1 MVGVL
6 PGLSTHWRK
15 YRCSGGVTTYRPECC
30 AYPGSVTGRMDA
42 PPGFRSAVSFCRP
55 GIEANR
61 TARRRCAS
69 VGARGYAG
77 GATLRRSVPALR
89 TSSRCSPV
97 SAFVFLASCGCSR
110 GRRATAPDLVRIW
123 NVPGVPKVRRVE
135 VGYFPLC
142 QQSSRNIIYSLNPK
156 LEINQNDV

>member
-15 YRCSGGVTTYRPECC
+15 YRCPSGITTYRPGCC
-30 AYPGSVTGRMDA
+30 AYPRSGAGRMDA
-42 PPGFRSAVSFCRP
+42 SPGFRSAVSFCRP

-61 TARRRCAS
+61 TTRPRCAS
-69 VGARGYAG
+69 VSAGGYAG

-89 TSSRCSPV
+89 TSSQCSSV

-110 GRRATAPDLVRIW
+110 GHRATAPDLVRIW
-123 NVPGVPKVRRVE
+123 NFLGVLKVRRVE

-142 QQSSRNIIYSLNPK
+142 QQSSRNIIY
-156 LEINQNDV
+156 